1 MRLFKQVIFLQ
12 LDATQSSILIRQV
25 VCRLS
30 FGLSVTLRYRDHVL
44 EYFNNIVL
52 SWARVFALHTLQNTD
67 LLQGEHPTFWPE

>member
-52 SWARVFALHTLQNTD
+52 S
-67 LLQGEHPTFWPE
+67 

>member
-1 MRLFKQVIFLQ
+1 MHPRSDKRNIITIQRTNNMRLFKQVIFLQ

-52 SWARVFALHTLQNTD
+52 S
-67 LLQGEHPTFWPE
+67 